1 MSYFLCALPIAVR
14 IIFGFFIERF
24 LKRDN
29 LKQSILFTIITTIV
43 TTLTCVYAGNMFFK
57 NAEIIF
63 VMPLIYIANAIVLR
77 YLLFNR
83 YTANWALNGD
93 ERPYDPVIVKGNT
106 IIFSQKGNSRK
117 DTLVEVIYS
126 IWIILFPMICVFLYF
141 KYGGFK

>member
-29 LKQSILFTIITTIV
+29 LKQSILFTIVTTIV
-43 TTLTCVYAGNMFFK
+43 TILTCVYAGNLFFK

-77 YLLFNR
+77 YLLFNKF
-83 YTANWALNGD
+83 TCSWSLKGE
-93 ERPYDPVIVKGNT
+93 ERPYDPIVVKGNT
-106 IIFSQKGNSRK
+106 ILLKQNNSLRKG
-117 DTLVEVIYS
+117 TLVEVLFS
-126 IWIILFPMICVFLYF
+126 IWIIIFPMLCVFLYF
-141 KYGGFK
+141 KYRS